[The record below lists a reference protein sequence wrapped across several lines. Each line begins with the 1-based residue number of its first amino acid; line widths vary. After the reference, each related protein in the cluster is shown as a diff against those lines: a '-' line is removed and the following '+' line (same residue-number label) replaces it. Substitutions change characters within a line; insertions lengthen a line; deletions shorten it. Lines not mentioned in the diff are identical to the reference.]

1 MFFLNSR
8 LICFLLLC
16 FFFFTSDGN
25 WETISWSGSRRR
37 CELSLVFSNLLSGP
51 HVACGVGR
59 LTGWHRARRW
69 QREPWVPVGD
79 GGGAGARSPRWCG
92 RGGRGW
98 GEEEDGAAG
107 VSPGRWRLR
116 RHRDVAAEAT
126 QDIWIAA
133 DNEASYMLTG
143 YQPGNLLFSSSSRD
157 KRLVTETKRWFNQP
171 QNQPLC
177 FFFLLSVVN
186 EGLLQIN
193 AGSVISRQAF
203 LSFYGQN
210 RKYFV
215 SKFL

>member
-1 MFFLNSR
+1 MLFRFFFLNSR
-8 LICFLLLC
+8 LICFLLLWFL
-16 FFFFTSDGN
+16 FFPTSDGN
-25 WETISWSGSRRR
+25 WETISRSGSRRR
-37 CELSLVFSNLLSGP
+37 CELSLVFCNVLSGS

-92 RGGRGW
+92 RGGGW
-98 GEEEDGAAG
+98 WGGGVAG
-107 VSPGRWRLR
+107 VSPGRWRPR

-157 KRLVTETKRWFNQP
+157 KRLVTETKRWFNQQ
-171 QNQPLC
+171 QNQP
-177 FFFLLSVVN
+177 FFF
-186 EGLLQIN
+186 
-193 AGSVISRQAF
+193 VISRKWRFAA
-203 LSFYGQN
+203 N
-210 RKYFV
+210 KRRECN
-215 SKFL
+215 